1 MIGQQQ
7 EGSTITQIMDMKKQ
21 GLSNNQIIQNM
32 QRAGFTN
39 SQIFDAMN
47 QLETKNAVDNLVP
60 MNQLTPQGNA
70 PFPPGMGQSMPPPM
84 QNNQMPPQ
92 NPAQQAVAKSDST
105 VKTEEL
111 IEAIIDEK
119 WSDLI
124 NNVQKIVEWK
134 NRAETRISSLEMQIE
149 NLKDGFDQLNKAV
162 IGKISDYDSHI
173 LDVGTEIKAMEKVFS
188 KVLPSFTENVHDLTR
203 ITEDLKKGIK

>member
-47 QLETKNAVDNLVP
+47 QLETKNAVDNMVP
-60 MNQLTPQGNA
+60 MNQIMSDGSA
-70 PFPPGMGQSMPPPM
+70 PFPPGGGFPPSPGFGNQAPPP
-84 QNNQMPPQ
+84 
-92 NPAQQAVAKSDST
+92 NPARDQIARSDSN

-124 NNVQKIVEWK
+124 TNVQKILEWK
-134 NRAETRISSLEMQIE
+134 NRAEARISALEMKIE
-149 NLKDGFDQLNKAV
+149 NLKDSFDQLHKAV
-162 IGKISDYDSHI
+162 IGKISDYDAHI

-188 KVLPSFTENVHDLTR
+188 KVLPSFTENVHELTK
-203 ITEDLKKGIK
+203 ITEDLKRGIK

>member
-134 NRAETRISSLEMQIE
+134 NSQKYQRPPQHLALEPP
-149 NLKDGFDQLNKAV
+149 NCR
-162 IGKISDYDSHI
+162 
-173 LDVGTEIKAMEKVFS
+173 TEISVQ
-188 KVLPSFTENVHDLTR
+188 VII
-203 ITEDLKKGIK
+203 ITLAAINTDI